1 MSIYKRVIN
10 SFLNK
15 NFIEKTIFLFC
26 FFSILFGL
34 APAVYEFNYGCMSAC
49 QKELSINLYLALFGL
64 ILVGVGVCLQISLNI
79 WLLESKNNS
88 KKTMMNVVVSVV
100 GGLCLAVAANYSY
113 NRLSNVIDSNKHR
126 KPLVLKVYEWTSSN
140 LDSLEGSIEEKNKES
155 INSAEMVFKLSGRLT
170 EVIDHQGHRVMFEP
184 SPQDLK
190 NRQSVEVIES
200 RMQSLRDLLK
210 LAVIW
215 SWVLFLGSIVAGVVA
230 RRFYKNRAS

>member
-1 MSIYKRVIN
+1 MFGFFGS
-10 SFLNK
+10 
-15 NFIEKTIFLFC
+15 LFV
-26 FFSILFGL
+26 LVTK
-34 APAVYEFNYGCMSAC
+34 VYEFNHGCLSAC
-49 QKELSINLYLALFGL
+49 EEQVLISLYLVFFGL
-64 ILVGVGVCLQISLNI
+64 TLLGVCLYLQVSLNI
-79 WLLESKNNS
+79 WSIESKNNN

-100 GGLCLAVAANYSY
+100 GGLCLSVAANYSY
-113 NRLSNVIDSNKHR
+113 NKISDIFDNTQHIKS
-126 KPLVLKVYEWTSSN
+126 LVLKIYEGKSSN

-155 INSAEMVFKLSGRLT
+155 INSAEMMFKLSGALT

-190 NRQSVEVIES
+190 NRQSIEVIES

-210 LAVIW
+210 LAVIG

>member
-1 MSIYKRVIN
+1 MSIHKRVIN
-10 SFLNK
+10 FFLNK
-15 NFIEKTIFLFC
+15 NFVEKII
-26 FFSILFGL
+26 ILFGFFGSL
-34 APAVYEFNYGCMSAC
+34 FVLVAKVYEFNHGCLSAC
-49 QKELSINLYLALFGL
+49 EEQVLMNLYLVFFGL
-64 ILVGVGVCLQISLNI
+64 ILLGFCLYLQISLNI
-79 WLLESKNNS
+79 WSLELKNNN

-100 GGLCLAVAANYSY
+100 GGLCLSVAANYSY
-113 NRLSNVIDSNKHR
+113 NKISDIFDNTQHIKS
-126 KPLVLKVYEWTSSN
+126 LVLKIYEGKSSN

-155 INSAEMVFKLSGRLT
+155 INSAEMMFKLSGALT

-190 NRQSVEVIES
+190 NRQSIEVIES

-210 LAVIW
+210 LAVIG